1 MSRWLNRFQPWGIFL
16 LRLVLGAAMIVNGSR
31 KVIPR
36 GGFHGGNSFA
46 ALQQYANNI
55 ATLGIPHWL
64 GYVSAFAEFAG
75 GMFLVLG
82 LLTRFFAFLVAINM
96 IVAIAAVDYHRGT
109 LALNTHSLSHPS
121 PSCFCWP
128 APAKPPSTGSSD
140 SPERSLH
147 RAAPADLPLANLPR

>member
-96 IVAIAAVDYHRGT
+96 IVAIAAVDYHRGYAGT
-109 LALNTHSLSHPS
+109 QYPLALASIAIMLLLAGPG
-121 PSCFCWP
+121 
-128 APAKPPSTGSSD
+128 K
-140 SPERSLH
+140 
-147 RAAPADLPLANLPR
+147 AALDRKLGFS

>member
-46 ALQQYANNI
+46 ALQQYVNNI

-96 IVAIAAVDYHRGT
+96 IVAIAAVDYHRGYAGAQYP
-109 LALNTHSLSHPS
+109 LALASVAIMLLLAGPG
-121 PSCFCWP
+121 
-128 APAKPPSTGSSD
+128 K
-140 SPERSLH
+140 
-147 RAAPADLPLANLPR
+147 AALDRKLGFS

>member
-1 MSRWLNRFQPWGIFL
+1 MSRWLNRFQPWGVLL

-36 GGFHGGNSFA
+36 GGFHGGNTFA

-64 GYVSAFAEFAG
+64 GYISAFAEFVG

-82 LLTRFFAFLVAINM
+82 LLTRFFALLIAMNM
-96 IVAIAAVDYHRGT
+96 IVALVAVDLRQGYAGT
-109 LALNTHSLSHPS
+109 QYSLALASIAVMLLL
-121 PSCFCWP
+121 
-128 APAKPPSTGSSD
+128 TG
-140 SPERSLH
+140 PGK
-147 RAAPADLPLANLPR
+147 AALDRTLGFS